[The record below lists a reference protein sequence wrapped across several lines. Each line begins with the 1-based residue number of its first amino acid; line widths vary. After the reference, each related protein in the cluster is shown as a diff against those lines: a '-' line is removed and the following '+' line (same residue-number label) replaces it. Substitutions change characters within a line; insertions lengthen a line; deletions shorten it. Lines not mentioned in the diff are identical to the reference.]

1 MRTSFHRGTHAVN
14 EIRTPKIVILTE
26 GRTEPIS
33 GKTAFCVVRYRGRD
47 VVALL
52 DSTQAGKTAGDVL
65 GVGEALPIIASLD
78 QAPEANTLLIGVASA
93 GGKIPADWHEI
104 ILGAIARGMD
114 VISGLHEFLTSNAR
128 FVAAA
133 AEHGVQLVDIRK
145 NDERD
150 VADGKGFRADCVR
163 VQTVGQDCSVG
174 KMVASVELTQ
184 ALKRAGHDAKFIATG
199 QTGIMVEGDGCPVDC
214 VVSDFVNG
222 AVEKL
227 VRRHEHR
234 DYLIVEGQGSLA
246 HPRYSPV
253 TLGLLHGAR
262 PQGMVLCYEAARP
275 HLHGMPH
282 VPLTPLDQLRDAYQI
297 TAGLVA
303 PSRVIAV
310 AANTRRLSPR
320 EAQQEC
326 ERIEQWLGV
335 PACDVYRDGAGKLV
349 EAVLQL
355 RRDLQRQ
362 TVSLGLKE

>member
-1 MRTSFHRGTHAVN
+1 MN
-14 EIRTPKIVILTE
+14 EIRKPKIVILTE

-33 GKTAFCVVRYRGRD
+33 GKTAFCVLRYRESD

-52 DSTQAGKTAGDVL
+52 DSTQAGKTAGEVL
-65 GVGEALPIIASLD
+65 GVGGSLPIIADVD

-93 GGKIPADWHEI
+93 GGKIPAEWHKI
-104 ILGAIARGMD
+104 ILSAIARGMD
-114 VISGLHEFLTSNAR
+114 VISGLHEFLASNAR

-133 AEHGVQLVDIRK
+133 AEHGVRLVDVRK

-150 VADGKGFRADCVR
+150 VADGKGFRPGCIR

-174 KMVASVELTQ
+174 KMIAAVELTQ
-184 ALKRAGHDAKFIATG
+184 ALQGAGHDAKFIATG

-227 VRRHEHR
+227 IRRHEHR
-234 DYLIVEGQGSLA
+234 GYLIVEGQGSLA

-262 PQGMVLCYEAARP
+262 PQGMILCYEAGRD

-282 VPLTPLDQLRDAYQI
+282 VGLTSLERLREAYEM
-297 TAGLVA
+297 TAGLVES
-303 PSRVIAV
+303 SRVIAV
-310 AANTRRLSPR
+310 AANTRRLSPAEALR
-320 EAQQEC
+320 ECLQT
-326 ERIEQWLGV
+326 EQRLGV
-335 PACDVYRDGAGKLV
+335 PCCDVFRDGAGKLV
-349 EAVLQL
+349 DAVLQL
-355 RRDLQRQ
+355 RRQNDGSPVGAASGDNSR
-362 TVSLGLKE
+362 